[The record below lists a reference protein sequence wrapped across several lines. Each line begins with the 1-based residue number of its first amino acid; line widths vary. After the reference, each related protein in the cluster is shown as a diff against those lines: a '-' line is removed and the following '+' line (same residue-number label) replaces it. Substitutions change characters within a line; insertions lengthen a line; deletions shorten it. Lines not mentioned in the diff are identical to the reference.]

1 MSRQFFTD
9 SVNKCKIIEYK
20 NNTTII
26 KKRFIEFDG
35 HKSSYTINIT
45 LLI

>member
-20 NNTTII
+20 NDTTII
-26 KKRFIEFDG
+26 KKKD
-35 HKSSYTINIT
+35 
-45 LLI
+45 LLNLTGTKVPIQLISHY